1 MLMSRISKNIGV
13 TVPPAMADEFE
24 QLAREEQSTKSE
36 MFRRMLRFYQSYRNP
51 IKQRTD
57 NTERWVERLI
67 LEARE
72 EERRNPMTAE
82 EFAAE
87 TERLMDYGA
96 ERSRALGIRSEEEL
110 NEILYAERETS
121 RQATRRS

>member
-1 MLMSRISKNIGV
+1 MSRVSKNLGF
-13 TVPPAMADEFE
+13 TVPPAMAEEFE
-24 QLAREEQSTKSE
+24 QLAKAEQSTKSE
-36 MFRRMLRFYQSYRNP
+36 LFRRMVRLYKTYRNP
-51 IKQRTD
+51 IGQRTD
-57 NTERWVERLI
+57 NAEGWVERLI
-67 LEARE
+67 LEAQE

-110 NEILYAERETS
+110 NEMLYAERETS